1 MSKKLLNLI
10 LLVNLNSASEKSV
23 TTSRQKA
30 ISKLLASLPVYLQRA
45 DLGRI
50 KIEPS
55 VDGKSFTIEIFYKSL
70 PQDSVKSLGQLPAV
84 KTSPALGSLA
94 ENAQLTTVS
103 SVNHLA
109 SLCKCSRCEYIRNSD
124 K

>member
-23 TTSRQKA
+23 TTGREKA
-30 ISKLLASLPVYLQRA
+30 ISRLLASLPTYLQRA

-70 PQDSVKSLGQLPAV
+70 PQDSAKPLGQQPAV
-84 KTSPALGSLA
+84 KTSSPVGLLP
-94 ENAQLTTVS
+94 ENAQFTTVS

-109 SLCKCSRCEYIRNSD
+109 SLCQCSRCEYVRKGNT
-124 K
+124 